1 MTPLQFTRNV
11 RSLNR
16 LRQIAQVL
24 TRHGFGHV
32 VAQID
37 LSRFVPVWMLRS
49 RRRDRTVEAGPA
61 AIGRRLVAVF
71 NELGP
76 TFIKLGQVL
85 STRPDLIP
93 DETIAELRHLQDK
106 VSPFDVEVAKK
117 IVEEELGR
125 SLGSLFSWFDE
136 TPLASASIA
145 QVHAARLHDGTEVV
159 LKIRRPD
166 IENTIHRDVELL
178 RWMADSLEHL
188 IPESRPYRPSM
199 IVAELDEMLGR
210 EVDFVNEAATT
221 SRMAKALV
229 DVPHLRVPRVHWKL
243 SGSRVLTLQR
253 LPGVNLDE
261 ALAGAEPD
269 AAPYDRKRI
278 ARRLA
283 DAMLDQIFDIGTF
296 HADPHP
302 GNILLE
308 APDRI
313 SLLDFGE
320 VGVVSDEL
328 MAELVTLLYGC
339 VNSEMELVIDTLADM
354 GAVTS
359 DTDRR
364 SLARSLHVLLNKYHG
379 LPLHR
384 VDVGRLLTEFAAL
397 IRRHDVVVPR
407 DVSML
412 IKAVG
417 TVGGVIR
424 HVDPDLNLLE
434 LLTPRVKA
442 QLRREFAPGNIGR
455 RATLVGWDLLT
466 VLRKAPGQLRTVM
479 RRASTGGWQL
489 RVRHEN
495 IDRLVREL
503 DRSSNR
509 LAFSVVIAA
518 IIVGSSVVVSAQ
530 TSLTLFG
537 LKVQYLGIAGYLLA
551 GVLGL
556 GLSWAIFRSGRL
568 H

>member
-49 RRRDRTVEAGPA
+49 RRRDPTEVAGPGA
-61 AIGRRLVAVF
+61 VGRRLVAVF

-85 STRPDLIP
+85 STRPDIIP
-93 DETIAELRHLQDK
+93 EETIAELRVLQDK
-106 VSPFDVEVAKK
+106 VPPFDVEIAKG

-125 SLGSLFSWFDE
+125 SLGSMFSWFAE
-136 TPLASASIA
+136 QPLASASIA
-145 QVHAARLHDGTEVV
+145 QVHRARLHDGAEVV

-166 IENTIHRDVELL
+166 IEETIQRDIELL
-178 RWMADSLEHL
+178 RWLAESIEHL
-188 IPESRPYRPSM
+188 VPESRPYHPTL
-199 IVAELDEMLGR
+199 IVAELNEMLAR
-210 EVDFVNEAATT
+210 EVDFVNEASTIT
-221 SRMAKALV
+221 RFAKAFAKA
-229 DVPHLRVPRVHWKL
+229 PNIRVPRVHWEL
-243 SGSRVLTLQR
+243 SASRVLTLQR
-253 LPGVNLDE
+253 LSGGHLDAVIDGVDHD
-261 ALAGAEPD
+261 GVPF
-269 AAPYDRKRI
+269 DRKQI
-278 ARRLA
+278 ARSLA
-283 DAMLDQIFDIGTF
+283 DCMLDQIFELGTF

-302 GNILLE
+302 GNLLVE
-308 APDRI
+308 APDTI
-313 SLLDFGE
+313 GLLDFGE
-320 VGVVSDEL
+320 VGVVSEEL
-328 MAELVTLLYGC
+328 MSELVTLLYGC
-339 VNSEMELVIDTLADM
+339 VNNEMTLVIDTLADM
-354 GAVTS
+354 GAVTRE
-359 DTDRR
+359 TDRR
-364 SLARSLHVLLNKYHG
+364 SLARSLQILLDKYYG
-379 LPLHR
+379 LPLQR
-384 VDVGRLLTEFAAL
+384 VDVGRLLNEFAEL

-417 TVGGVIR
+417 TLGSVIR
-424 HVDPDLNLLE
+424 QLDPDLNLVGMLK
-434 LLTPRVKA
+434 PRVDA
-442 QLRREFAPGNIGR
+442 QMRNQFAPGKFGR
-455 RATLVGWDLLT
+455 RAALIGWDLLSIM
-466 VLRKAPGQLRTVM
+466 RKAPSQLRGAM

-489 RVRHEN
+489 TVRHEN
-495 IDRLVREL
+495 IDRLIREL

-518 IIVGSSVVVSAQ
+518 IIVGSSVVISAQ
-530 TSLTLFG
+530 TTLTFFG
-537 LKVQYLGIAGYLLA
+537 LKIQYLGIAGYVLA